1 MKRITEVIRTAWC
14 MKNRGSFGVHF
25 GPGLQAG
32 GAASLGQVPTM
43 SLRKFVSHE
52 RQMGNDPKATTHSPI
67 EDEMNS
73 GMNALYGRI
82 RPAKNQGGKVELT
95 VPGSRAVWN
104 PIKFP
109 SKLFTK

>member
-25 GPGLQAG
+25 GPELQAG
-32 GAASLGQVPTM
+32 GVAPLGQVPIM
-43 SLRKFVSHE
+43 SLRKFVSRE
-52 RQMGNDPKATTHSPI
+52 RRMDNGPKATTHSPI
-67 EDEMNS
+67 EDEMDG
-73 GMNALYGRI
+73 GMNALYRRI
-82 RPAKNQGGKVELT
+82 RRVKNQSGQVKLT
-95 VPGSRAVWN
+95 VPGSRAAWN